1 MTANDSK
8 QADSGG
14 LTWVS
19 TLGGPHILVPRS
31 ALPYWHGAPV
41 DYPEDEGDYGRA
53 CSVQSYIGLI
63 DVGPSQALV
72 VAGELGATTYLPEK
86 NVIIQRVGTRSGAR
100 YAQGASALTKAA
112 VEIIDAGTVP
122 EYEEVTWTVEE
133 PVILFDSVHGHEYVA
148 SEDHLWIDLIPGRY
162 KVRAAY
168 VELPEDPIVLVRLNL
183 SAAAG
188 PQSE

>member
-1 MTANDSK
+1 MAANDPK

-19 TLGGPHILVPRS
+19 TLGGPHILVPQS
-31 ALPYWHGAPV
+31 VLSYWHGAPV

-72 VAGELGATTYLPEK
+72 VAGELGATTYLPER
-86 NVIIQRVGTRSGAR
+86 NVIIQRVGMRSAAR
-100 YAQGASALTKAA
+100 YAQEASTLTKA
-112 VEIIDAGTVP
+112 VVGIIDAGTVP
-122 EYEEVTWTVEE
+122 EDEEVTWTVEE
-133 PVILFDSVHGHEYVA
+133 SVILFDSVHGHEYVA
-148 SEDHLWIDLIPGRY
+148 SEDHLWIDLRPGRY

-168 VELPEDPIVLVRLNL
+168 VELPEERIVLVWLNL
-183 SAAAG
+183 SAVA
-188 PQSE
+188 SSSF